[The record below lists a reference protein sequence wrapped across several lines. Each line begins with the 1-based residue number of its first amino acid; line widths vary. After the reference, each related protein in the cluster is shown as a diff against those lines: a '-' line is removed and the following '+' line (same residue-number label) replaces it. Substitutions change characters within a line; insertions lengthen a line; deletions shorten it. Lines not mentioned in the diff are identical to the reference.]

1 MLENNNNNLVF
12 SSSAAIFGDPTTNTI
27 DESHQKKPINP
38 YGKSKLIVEN
48 ILEDLCKYSGLNAS
62 SLRYFNA
69 AGADF
74 SNGIGEAHNPETHLI
89 PNILISAIKDKG
101 SLKIFG
107 KNHNTKDGTCIRDYV
122 HVLDLAQAHLNA
134 IKFLKSNKGFY
145 PFNLGNGDGFSV
157 LEVVKECEKTLG
169 RKINYEFSEARRGDP
184 PVLIANS
191 EKAEKLLL
199 WKKEYS
205 SLDQIISSAY
215 EWHRSWSG

>member
-1 MLENNNNNLVF
+1 M
-12 SSSAAIFGDPTTNTI
+12 
-27 DESHQKKPINP
+27 
-38 YGKSKLIVEN
+38 
-48 ILEDLCKYSGLNAS
+48 
-62 SLRYFNA
+62 
-69 AGADF
+69 
-74 SNGIGEAHNPETHLI
+74 
-89 PNILISAIKDKG
+89 
-101 SLKIFG
+101 
-107 KNHNTKDGTCIRDYV
+107 
-122 HVLDLAQAHLNA
+122 
-134 IKFLKSNKGFY
+134 KSNKGFY

>member
-1 MLENNNNNLVF
+1 MPQSMHQTFMGLLEMLLTQEK
-12 SSSAAIFGDPTTNTI
+12 IFL
-27 DESHQKKPINP
+27 SHQKKPINP

-107 KNHNTKDGTCIRDYV
+107 
-122 HVLDLAQAHLNA
+122 
-134 IKFLKSNKGFY
+134 
-145 PFNLGNGDGFSV
+145 
-157 LEVVKECEKTLG
+157 
-169 RKINYEFSEARRGDP
+169 
-184 PVLIANS
+184 
-191 EKAEKLLL
+191 
-199 WKKEYS
+199 
-205 SLDQIISSAY
+205 
-215 EWHRSWSG
+215 